1 MNPVSRKATAAD
13 FQAIYDIFMDPE
25 ANPYLNAEFSDKVG
39 FRPIFETLLQRG
51 NLWVYEYQG
60 EVIGFYEIR
69 RGQRRTAHTARLE
82 NIALKS
88 EFAGQGFGSRL
99 MAELLDTLRQEG
111 IKRFDLLVEIDN
123 PRAIHFYKKFGF
135 DIEGTLRNYFKRA
148 NQADYVDD
156 YLMAIIFN

>member
-1 MNPVSRKATAAD
+1 
-13 FQAIYDIFMDPE
+13 
-25 ANPYLNAEFSDKVG
+25 
-39 FRPIFETLLQRG
+39 
-51 NLWVYEYQG
+51 
-60 EVIGFYEIR
+60 
-69 RGQRRTAHTARLE
+69 
-82 NIALKS
+82 
-88 EFAGQGFGSRL
+88 